1 MVDFVFPLCELLD
14 CKGLS
19 LRSGSLCP
27 RNEKV
32 VILKGISVHVNLP
45 VEVRR
50 GRERKKRLE

>member
-1 MVDFVFPLCELLD
+1 MVDFVLPLCELLD
-14 CKGLS
+14 RQGLS

-45 VEVRR
+45 AEVRR
-50 GRERKKRLE
+50 GREGKKRLE